1 MNTELHGHGDPMLV
15 AATKAAPAS
24 TEPSEVPPELE
35 RISTHSVSGHGD
47 PLFQEV
53 HMHSAHKPLN
63 TERLRQGDPLFED
76 VIDTWK
82 DGDEN
87 KVLAQKQNLHE
98 LPHGEFKK
106 HGDPLLDEFH
116 KHEDDNDSTDK
127 ETKQTESRVMH
138 FLGEVKTL
146 LHGDLD
152 GE

>member
-1 MNTELHGHGDPMLV
+1 MMTTELHGHGDPMII
-15 AATKAAPAS
+15 AARKAPAR
-24 TEPSEVPPELE
+24 TESSEVPPELE
-35 RISTHSVSGHGD
+35 HISTHSVSGHGD

-53 HMHSAHKPLN
+53 QMHSVHKPLN

-87 KVLAQKQNLHE
+87 KVLATKQNLHE

-106 HGDPLLDEFH
+106 HGDPLLDEFR
-116 KHEDDNDSTDK
+116 KHENNNDSTDIQ
-127 ETKQTESRVMH
+127 TKQTESRVIH

-146 LHGDLD
+146 LHGVD
-152 GE
+152 GG